1 MKLLSTT
8 IACLSASLLVGAL
21 AIAEEVRKVKLIF
34 AVDGQT
40 EPVTFEGDELTLGE
54 TRTLTTESGR
64 PVTLTRTETGYSV
77 DIDGKKLE
85 LEAPGPKHLGE
96 GGFRYLMI
104 DADDEDGEPGAPGEK
119 RKKILITEASSSAD
133 ADVSVTADGR
143 KIEKRI
149 HFVHGGEGGQGKPGE
164 HVKVVVMG
172 KDPNK
177 TELKARLI
185 ASGVL
190 DKLDEETRRKV
201 LAAFDESER

>member
-34 AVDGQT
+34 AVDGQS
-40 EPVTFEGDELTLGE
+40 EPVTFEGDEMTLGE
-54 TRTLTTESGR
+54 TRTMTTESGR
-64 PVTLTRTETGYSV
+64 PVILTRTESGYSV

-85 LEAPGPKHLGE
+85 LATPDPKDLGE
-96 GGFRYLMI
+96 NGFRYLMV
-104 DADDEDGEPGAPGEK
+104 DADEAGEPGAPGEK
-119 RKKILITEASSSAD
+119 RKKIIIAEASASTD

-143 KIEKRI
+143 KVEKRI
-149 HFVHGGEGGQGKPGE
+149 HIVRGGEGGHGQPGE

-172 KDPNK
+172 KDPDK

-201 LAAFDESER
+201 LAAFDENER

>member
-21 AIAEEVRKVKLIF
+21 AVAEEVRKVKLIF

-40 EPVTFEGDELTLGE
+40 EPVTFEGDEMTLGE
-54 TRTLTTESGR
+54 TRTVTTESGR

-96 GGFRYLMI
+96 AGFRYLMI
-104 DADDEDGEPGAPGEK
+104 DADDEDGEPAPGEK
-119 RKKILITEASSSAD
+119 RKKILITEASATAD

-149 HFVHGGEGGQGKPGE
+149 HIVHDGEGPHGKPGE